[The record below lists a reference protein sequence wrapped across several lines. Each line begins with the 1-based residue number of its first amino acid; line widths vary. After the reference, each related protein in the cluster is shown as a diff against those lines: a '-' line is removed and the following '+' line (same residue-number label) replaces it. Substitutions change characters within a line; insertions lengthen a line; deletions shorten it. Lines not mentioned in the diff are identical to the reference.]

1 MNTQILNLPMATK
14 AIADMVATAPKHR
27 TTIEQHSMPI
37 LYLKTYICELLLSI
51 RFQCGF

>member
-1 MNTQILNLPMATK
+1 MNTQIVNLPMATK

-37 LYLKTYICELLLSI
+37 LYLKT
-51 RFQCGF
+51 